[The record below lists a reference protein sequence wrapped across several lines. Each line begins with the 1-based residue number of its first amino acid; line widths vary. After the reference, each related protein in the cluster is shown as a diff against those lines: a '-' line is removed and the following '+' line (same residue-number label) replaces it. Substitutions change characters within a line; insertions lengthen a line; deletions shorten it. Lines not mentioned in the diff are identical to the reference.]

1 MARTVDPDL
10 TARRRAA
17 ILAAAAAEFSSAGF
31 ERARA
36 ADIAARAGV
45 SSGTVFYYFT
55 DKAGLFRALFDADV
69 ERNTELRRRALAEPD
84 PRAAVALVVDA
95 LAESAVDPVAPGIA
109 AELIR
114 RVPADPA
121 LAEIVATADGLVRSA
136 LAEIIDRGQS
146 DGDFDPA
153 LDPAH
158 AAAFLVSLTDGAH
171 LADGDVRP
179 DVRRAALAYLR
190 PEEK

>member
-1 MARTVDPDL
+1 MARTVDPAL
-10 TARRRAA
+10 TARRRAT
-17 ILAAAAAEFSSAGF
+17 ILDAAAPVFAESGF

-55 DKAGLFRALFDADV
+55 DKATLFRALFAADI
-69 ERNTELRRRALAEPD
+69 ERNEELRDRALAEPD
-84 PRAAVALVVDA
+84 PVSGIRLLVDA
-95 LAESAVDPVAPGIA
+95 LAGTSTDPAAVGLV

-121 LAEIVATADGLVRSA
+121 LAETVAAADGIAREA
-136 LAEIIDRGQS
+136 LAELIGRAQAQGAV
-146 DGDFDPA
+146 DPS
-153 LDPAH
+153 LDPAQ
-158 AAAFLVSLTDGAH
+158 ATAFLIALTDGAH
-171 LADGDVRP
+171 LADRDVRP

-190 PEEK
+190 TEES

>member
-1 MARTVDPDL
+1 MARTVDP
-10 TARRRAA
+10 AIAAVRRAA
-17 ILAAAAAEFSSAGF
+17 IMDAAAAEFSAAGF

-55 DKAGLFRALFDADV
+55 DKATLFRSLFCADI
-69 ERNTELRRRALAEPD
+69 ERNQALRDRALAEAD
-84 PRAAVALVVDA
+84 PVAGVRVMVDA
-95 LAESAVDPVAPGIA
+95 LASTATDPVAPGLV

-114 RVPADPA
+114 RIPADPA
-121 LAEIVATADGLVRSA
+121 LAEVVSESDAVSRGA
-136 LAEIIDRGQS
+136 LAELISRGQS
-146 DGDFDPA
+146 DGAFDPA
-153 LDPAH
+153 LDPTH
-158 AAAFLVSLTDGAH
+158 AAAFLIALTDGAH

-190 PEEK
+190 PEES

>member
-1 MARTVDPDL
+1 MPRTVDPAL
-10 TARRRAA
+10 VARRRAA
-17 ILAAAAAEFSSAGF
+17 ILEAAAAEFSSAGF

-55 DKAGLFRALFDADV
+55 DKAGLFRALFGADV
-69 ERNTELRRRALAEPD
+69 ERNTALCDRALAEPD
-84 PRAAVALVVDA
+84 PRAAIAIVIDA
-95 LAESAVDPVAPGIA
+95 LAESAVDPIAPGIV

-136 LAEIIDRGQS
+136 LAAIITRGQA
-146 DGDFDPA
+146 DGAFDPG

-190 PEEK
+190 PEET